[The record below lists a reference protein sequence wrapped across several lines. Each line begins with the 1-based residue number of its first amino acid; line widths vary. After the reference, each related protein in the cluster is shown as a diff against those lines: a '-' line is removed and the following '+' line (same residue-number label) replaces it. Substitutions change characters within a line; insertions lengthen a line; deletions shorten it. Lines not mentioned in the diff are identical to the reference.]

1 MHTWETQ
8 PEDWMEPGAHR
19 VVEGVY
25 RIPLPL
31 PLKELQTINAYL
43 LIDGDDAILVDP
55 GFASAES
62 ERQLGAALNSLG
74 LDFPDVRQILS
85 THTHWDHYS
94 QAIVLRARYGIA
106 MGVGKEE
113 RHTIAAFDESTGF
126 YPAQAHRLF
135 TCGAALL
142 AEQIQSLPREKHEI
156 DVPFGTPDVWL
167 EDSQRILLGG
177 RAITIHA
184 TPGHTRGHIVIM
196 DPERGIQITGDHILP
211 RITPSLGLEIAPEA
225 FPLQSFLNSLELTR
239 QLPDAVMLPAHGQV
253 RGSVH
258 DRADALLEHHR
269 GRLAAVEGEV
279 SSGASTALDVANNLR
294 WTRRSYALTELS
306 PVHQMTAI
314 LEVATHLDVLKEQ
327 GRVRHETIDN
337 VEHFAG
343 AR

>member
-1 MHTWETQ
+1 MQTWDAQ

-19 VVEGVY
+19 VVKGVY

-31 PLKELQTINAYL
+31 PLKELQTINAFL

-62 ERQLGAALNSLG
+62 ERQLAAALNSLG
-74 LDFPDVRQILS
+74 LGFTEVRQILS

-94 QAIVLRARYGIA
+94 QAIVLRAKYGIP

-113 RHTIAAFDESTGF
+113 RHTIAAFDEGIGF
-126 YPAQAHRLF
+126 YPAQAHRLY
-135 TCGAALL
+135 TCGAAPL
-142 AEQIQSLPREKHEI
+142 AEQIQSLPREAHEVN
-156 DVPFGTPDVWL
+156 VPFGTPDVWL
-167 EDSQRILLGG
+167 EDGQRIRLGS

-184 TPGHTRGHIVIM
+184 TPGHTRGHIVIT
-196 DPERGIQITGDHILP
+196 DQDRGVQITGDHILP
-211 RITPSLGLEIAPEA
+211 RITPSLGLEVAPEA
-225 FPLQSFLNSLELTR
+225 FPLQSFLNSLELVR

-253 RGSVH
+253 GGSVH

-269 GRLAAVEGEV
+269 ERLAAVEGEV
-279 SSGASTALDVANNLR
+279 SAGAATALDVANNLR
-294 WTRRSYALTELS
+294 WTRRRFALTELA

-314 LEVATHLDVLKEQ
+314 LEVATHLDVLKAE
-327 GRVRHETIDN
+327 GRVRHETINN

-343 AR
+343 AH